1 MSAQEVELEFDSMS
15 GPKAFFEVEVELIDS
30 FVLVSGAQQND
41 SVIYIVF
48 SRFFS
53 IRSCYKIVNTVPCTI

>member
-41 SVIYIVF
+41 SVI
-48 SRFFS
+48 
-53 IRSCYKIVNTVPCTI
+53 